1 MTTAK
6 DLFIIAMDLEHSV
19 GQGDLSLALA
29 GAELIDLIG
38 AGAVAVDG
46 DRIVPGGQPTLDD
59 QFMSEAAS
67 GLTQQAPYERIE
79 DWLWRRGRDLSAAYQ
94 AAMEKN
100 DELKPQRGGR
110 LPFGSQRVE
119 LVDTPARRRAAD
131 RWKEK
136 EPVLASLASVV
147 GIGDERTDDEPGL
160 DDEAV
165 TTVLAAVH
173 DAVMELEAVRQRR
186 TIENAA
192 FANLWRGP

>member
-6 DLFIIAMDLEHSV
+6 DLFIIAMDLKHSV

-38 AGAVAVDG
+38 AGVVTVDG

-59 QFMSEAAS
+59 RFMGEAAA
-67 GLTQQAPYERIE
+67 GLTRQAPYERIE
-79 DWLWRRGRDLSAAYQ
+79 DWMWRRGRDLSAAYQ
-94 AAMEKN
+94 AVMEEN
-100 DELKPQRGGR
+100 DELKPQFSGR
-110 LPFGSQRVE
+110 LPVGSQRVE

-131 RWKEK
+131 RWKEN
-136 EPVLASLASVV
+136 EPVLASLASAV
-147 GIGDERTDDEPGL
+147 GIDDERSDDEPGL

>member
-6 DLFIIAMDLEHSV
+6 DLFIIAMDLKHSV

-38 AGAVAVDG
+38 AGVVTVDG
-46 DRIVPGGQPTLDD
+46 DRIVPGGQPTLEDR
-59 QFMSEAAS
+59 FMGEAAA
-67 GLTQQAPYERIE
+67 GLTRQAPYERIE
-79 DWLWRRGRDLSAAYQ
+79 DWMWRRGRDLSAAYQ
-94 AAMEKN
+94 AVMEEN
-100 DELKPQRGGR
+100 DELKPQFSGR
-110 LPFGSQRVE
+110 LPVGSQRVE

-136 EPVLASLASVV
+136 EPVLASLASAV
-147 GIGDERTDDEPGL
+147 GIDDERADDEPGL